1 MNAAGNSFPSL
12 RRSGLLCKEATLNF
26 GHEAK
31 LLRLSDRTTALIVPY
46 CYRGDRK
53 GQRGRGRAHT
63 RTALTENWVICDQLS
78 Y

>member
-1 MNAAGNSFPSL
+1 MRRETRSHLCAGPAFCAK
-12 RRSGLLCKEATLNF
+12 RATLNF
-26 GHEAK
+26 GHDVK
-31 LLRLSDRTTALIVPY
+31 LLQLSDRTTALIVPY